1 MAFFF
6 KIKFIHLFIH
16 FATQYQSFL
25 SSSSPS
31 HKYSHIPFRR
41 GSPALCV
48 NPTLHHFTSHRVAAG
63 LGTSSPAEAR
73 PGCLFRG
80 AGSTGRH
87 IGSRLRDSPYSSCWG
102 THMKTKLLICYIC
115 AGGLGPACVRSFVGD
130 SVSKGPG

>member
-73 PGCLFRG
+73 PGFPFRD

-87 IGSRLRDSPYSSCWG
+87 IGNRLRDSPCSSC
-102 THMKTKLLICYIC
+102 
-115 AGGLGPACVRSFVGD
+115 LGRSSCTSATYVQGAYVQLMLALWLMIQPLGAPRG
-130 SVSKGPG
+130 SG